1 MTIVE
6 QIDRDLTEALKA
18 REAER
23 LGALRMV
30 KTALKLRETEVPG
43 SLGDEEALRVLNTLI
58 KQRRDAAEQFRAAGR
73 EDLAQK
79 EEREAKVI
87 QGYLPTAASSE
98 EMVRVVEEAVAETGA
113 TSPKD
118 MGAVMKAARAR
129 LPGQDRRRKGPLRPR
144 EGAPRVVTR
153 SPPGR
158 RPVPRTSPQPYLA
171 SLTRGTPAASVDGF
185 TGFQVC
191 PIGGQE
197 GRRCETAATPSL

>member
-30 KTALKLRETEVPG
+30 KTALKLRQTEVPG

-98 EMVRVVEEAVAETGA
+98 EMVRVVEEAIAETGA

-129 LPGQDRRRKGPLRPR
+129 LRDK
-144 EGAPRVVTR
+144 T
-153 SPPGR
+153 
-158 RPVPRTSPQPYLA
+158 
-171 SLTRGTPAASVDGF
+171 VDGK
-185 TGFQVC
+185 VLSDLVKARLA
-191 PIGGQE
+191 P
-197 GRRCETAATPSL
+197 

>member
-1 MTIVE
+1 MRDGGWPCGRVAARCYSAVVTSMTIVQ

-30 KTALKLRETEVPG
+30 KTALKLRQTEVTG
-43 SLGDEEALRVLNTLI
+43 SLGDDDALRVLNTLI

-79 EEREAKVI
+79 EEREATII
-87 QGYLPTAASSE
+87 QQYLPSAASADD
-98 EMVRVVEEAVAETGA
+98 MARAVQEAVAETGA

-129 LPGQDRRRKGPLRPR
+129 LQGKTIDGKALSDLVKSR
-144 EGAPRVVTR
+144 
-153 SPPGR
+153 
-158 RPVPRTSPQPYLA
+158 LA
-171 SLTRGTPAASVDGF
+171 S
-185 TGFQVC
+185 
-191 PIGGQE
+191 
-197 GRRCETAATPSL
+197 